1 MKRNWGIVGIA
12 VGLGLGLVAGTT
24 MFADEPSGKEQ
35 GNLPSMLAEPLQ
47 VGIPNDTKFVEIEP
61 ARAFDSRQAAY
72 TGGGLLAPN
81 SAKLVYV
88 GDGHNSG
95 GAVTVPNIV
104 PAGATAVA
112 YNLTVTGATGP
123 NFVAVTPGDAASYTA
138 SAINFN
144 GASDVAN
151 AGIVSIDA
159 SRQLRVWNGDQTG
172 STHVII
178 DITGYFIKPLYA
190 QVLPD
195 GSLRNG
201 SRVVS
206 VARRKTGDYLV
217 TFDRDVIDCGISAT
231 IGRNTYPQDA
241 AVIDFQTD
249 NQLQQSVA
257 VYTQNNDGVNKLED
271 RGFSLV
277 VTC

>member
-1 MKRNWGIVGIA
+1 MKRNWGVVGIA
-12 VGLGLGLVAGTT
+12 IGLGLGLVAGTT

-35 GNLPSMLAEPLQ
+35 GDPQSMLAEPLQ
-47 VGIPNDTKFVEIEP
+47 VGIPKDTKFVEIEP
-61 ARAFDSRQAAY
+61 ARVFDSRQAGY
-72 TGGGLLAPN
+72 TGSGLMAPN
-81 SAKLVYV
+81 SSKVVYV
-88 GDGHNSG
+88 GDAHNAA
-95 GAVTVPNIV
+95 GALTTQNIV
-104 PAGATAVA
+104 PTGATAIA

-123 NFVAVTPGDAASYTA
+123 NFVAVTPGDATSFTA

-144 GASDVAN
+144 GTSDVAN
-151 AGIVSIDA
+151 AGIVSLDGA
-159 SRQLRVWNGDQTG
+159 RQLRIWNGDQTG

-178 DITGYFIKPLYA
+178 DITGYFVKPLFA

-206 VARRKTGDYLV
+206 VERQQAGYYVV
-217 TFDRDVIDCGISAT
+217 TFDRDVIDCGISAM
-231 IGRNTYPQDA
+231 IGQNTYFQAA
-241 AVIDFQTD
+241 AVIDFQTV
-249 NQLQQSVA
+249 NEAPRSVR
-257 VYTQNNDGVNKLED
+257 VYTQNNDGANVVED